1 LTETFCILKIRPM
14 KRLQSLLPFLCAA
27 LMTCQVQGQAIPPI
41 PENVSGAVEGLRA
54 AAPGLMEKAED
65 KAAEVQERL
74 APTSKPKTQPK
85 AKDTTQ
91 TIQDPAAWGPEDIHK
106 LAVMDLK
113 VGRETYS
120 IMFEL
125 FPSDAP
131 QTVSNFISNADS
143 NFYNGLAVHRAIDS
157 YLVQTGDPLTAD
169 NEARDKWGTGGQDR
183 LPAEIKRSHKL
194 GAVAMARRND
204 NVNPQR
210 KSNDSQFY
218 FVLGNMTGLDGQY
231 TVFGQVVAGLDA
243 LESISRVPTDSND
256 APLERIE
263 IKSLR
268 VVDHK
273 GPLVVVKS
281 TGSTRKFTKPA
292 SAKSS
297 LERFLER
304 IW

>member
-1 LTETFCILKIRPM
+1 M
-14 KRLQSLLPFLCAA
+14 KRFKTILPFLCAA
-27 LMTCQVQGQAIPPI
+27 LLTSQVSGQALPPI
-41 PENVSGAVEGLRA
+41 PENVSGAVEGLRS
-54 AAPGLMEKAED
+54 AAPDLVEKAGQ
-65 KAAEVQERL
+65 KATELQERL
-74 APTSKPKTQPK
+74 APTTTSKPKTSPK
-85 AKDTTQ
+85 AKETTRSVS
-91 TIQDPAAWGPEDIHK
+91 DPAAWEPEDIHK
-106 LAVMDLK
+106 LAVMDVK
-113 VGRETYS
+113 VGRETYA

-125 FPSDAP
+125 FPADAP
-131 QTVSNFISNADS
+131 QTVNNFISNVDS
-143 NFYNGLAVHRAIDS
+143 NFYNGLAIHRAIDS

-183 LPAEIKRSHKL
+183 LSAEIKRSHKM

-204 NVNPQR
+204 NVNPNR

-231 TVFGQVVAGLDA
+231 TVFGQVVSGLDS
-243 LESISRVPTDSND
+243 LELISRVPTDSND

-281 TGSTRKFTKPA
+281 TGSNRKFTKPA

-297 LERFLER
+297 VERFLER

>member
-1 LTETFCILKIRPM
+1 M
-14 KRLQSLLPFLCAA
+14 KRLQSLILLLCAA
-27 LMTCQVQGQAIPPI
+27 LLTCQVQGQAIPNL
-41 PENVSGAVEGLRA
+41 PENVSDAVDGLRS
-54 AAPGLMEKAED
+54 AAPGLMERAEEKAD
-65 KAAEVQERL
+65 EVQERL
-74 APTSKPKTQPK
+74 APTTKPKTTPK
-85 AKDTTQ
+85 ATDNTRNMP
-91 TIQDPAAWGPEDIHK
+91 DPAAWGPDEVRK
-106 LAVMDLK
+106 LAVMDVK

-120 IMFEL
+120 ITFEL

-143 NFYNGLAVHRAIDS
+143 NFYNGLAIHRAIDS

-183 LPAEIKRSHKL
+183 LSAEIKRSHKL

-204 NVNPQR
+204 SVNPER

-231 TVFGQVVAGLDA
+231 TVFGQVVSGLDA

-256 APLERIE
+256 SPLERIE

-281 TGSTRKFTKPA
+281 TGSNRKFTKPA

>member
-1 LTETFCILKIRPM
+1 M
-14 KRLQSLLPFLCAA
+14 KRFLTILPLLCAA
-27 LMTCQVQGQAIPPI
+27 LLTSPVSGQAIPPI
-41 PENVSGAVEGLRA
+41 PENVAGAVEGLRS
-54 AAPGLMEKAED
+54 AAPDLMEKAGQ
-65 KAAEVQERL
+65 KATDLQERM
-74 APTSKPKTQPK
+74 APTTTSKPKTTPK
-85 AKDTTQ
+85 PKDTTRNAS
-91 TIQDPAAWGPEDIHK
+91 DPAAWGPEEIHK
-106 LAVMDLK
+106 LAVMDVK

-131 QTVSNFISNADS
+131 QTVANFISNADS

-169 NEARDKWGTGGQDR
+169 NDARDKWGTGGQDR
-183 LPAEIKRSHKL
+183 LSAEIKRSHKL

-204 NVNPQR
+204 NVNPER

-231 TVFGQVVAGLDA
+231 TVFGQVVSGLDS

-263 IKSLR
+263 IKSVR

-297 LERFLER
+297 VERFLER